1 MEKGEKEGWEWRDG
15 KGGMGREGW
24 EGRDRIRREGW
35 DGRDGKAGMIRKGWE
50 EMVWEGKD
58 GMG

>member
-1 MEKGEKEGWEWRDG
+1 MEKGGKEGWEWRDG